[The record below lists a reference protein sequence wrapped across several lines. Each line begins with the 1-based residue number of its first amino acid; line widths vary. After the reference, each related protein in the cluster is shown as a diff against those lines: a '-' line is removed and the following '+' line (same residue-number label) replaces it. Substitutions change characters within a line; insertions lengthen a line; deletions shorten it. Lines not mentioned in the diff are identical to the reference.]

1 MVAKRQWV
9 FQSVKAGILGLILSC
24 IGVLVLALI
33 AKFTNLGDSVLSIVN
48 QVIKIV
54 CLAVAIGICLKDG
67 QYLPKAIVA
76 AIIFWLL
83 SLALFLIFG
92 GNVKFGQVVLDL
104 VICLLIGGIVAVV
117 KSKRR

>member
-1 MVAKRQWV
+1 M
-9 FQSVKAGILGLILSC
+9 
-24 IGVLVLALI
+24 
-33 AKFTNLGDSVLSIVN
+33 SIVN

-67 QYLPKAIVA
+67 QYLPKALVA
-76 AIIFWLL
+76 AIVFWAL
-83 SLALFLIFG
+83 SLVLFLIFG

-104 VICLLIGGIVAVV
+104 VICLLVGGIVAVV